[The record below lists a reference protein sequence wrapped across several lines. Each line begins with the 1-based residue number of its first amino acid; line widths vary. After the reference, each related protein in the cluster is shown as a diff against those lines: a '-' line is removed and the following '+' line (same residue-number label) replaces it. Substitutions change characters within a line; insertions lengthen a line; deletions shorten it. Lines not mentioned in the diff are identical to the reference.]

1 MFTLSVEWR
10 MGWERSL
17 TTKLPNQEKPL
28 RPPPTLIETHL
39 FKELRAMKATSLHR
53 KVTKP
58 LKSWEKQ
65 QEEKSRGWRGGG
77 RSGSPKPCNWGRQG
91 TPTATLD
98 LRDLPP
104 HAHKGTPVG
113 A

>member
-17 TTKLPNQEKPL
+17 TTELPNQEKPL

-39 FKELRAMKATSLHR
+39 FKEMRAIKATSLHR
-53 KVTKP
+53 KVTKS
-58 LKSWEKQ
+58 LKSWENDKRT
-65 QEEKSRGWRGGG
+65 KPGGWRGRDDTGAQP
-77 RSGSPKPCNWGRQG
+77 RVY
-91 TPTATLD
+91 

-104 HAHKGTPVG
+104 LAHTCTPLG